1 MTPSKLLK
9 VEHNILPKIELVQ
22 LEFDSKL
29 LPKVEIEPKK
39 VNDAKHIEFANR
51 LKKLMDADG
60 SPIKSVNQL
69 KDAINVTYEMA
80 RRYTLGIAKP
90 REEKL
95 KELADIFSVDIS
107 YLDHGSTLDNN
118 VVPIISKLI
127 PVLSWVQAGSMTS
140 VEAINPLEI
149 AEWLPPLSV
158 DDPDGCFYLK
168 VVGISNYPT
177 YMEGD
182 CILVNPKFQ
191 VCDLIS
197 GDLIVIRN
205 NTDATFKKLV
215 IESDERKYLQA
226 LNPNFHPNIIEFE
239 EGMEL
244 VGLVIDAVRPLG
256 GSRPKRVRRS

>member
-29 LPKVEIEPKK
+29 LPMVEIEPKK

-51 LKKLMDADG
+51 LKKLMDAEG

-95 KELADIFSVDIS
+95 KELADIFSVDIG

-118 VVPIISKLI
+118 VVPITSKLI

-140 VEAINPLEI
+140 VESINPLEI
-149 AEWLPPLSV
+149 SEWLPPLST

-182 CILVNPKFQ
+182 FILVNPAFQ

-215 IESDERKYLQA
+215 IESDDRKYLQA
-226 LNPNFHPNIIEFE
+226 LNPNFQPNIIEFE

-244 VGLVIDAVRPLG
+244 VGLVIDAFRPLG
-256 GSRPKRVRRS
+256 GSRPKRVRKI